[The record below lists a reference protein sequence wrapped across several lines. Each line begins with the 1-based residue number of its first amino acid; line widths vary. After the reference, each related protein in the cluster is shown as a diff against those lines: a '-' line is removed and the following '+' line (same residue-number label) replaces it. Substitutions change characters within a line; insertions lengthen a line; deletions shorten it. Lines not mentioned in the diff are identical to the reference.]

1 MVFETLAIIAL
12 ALSMINS
19 LLLFWLGYCLWKSFN
34 ASKKALD
41 WYQFDFD
48 KFGGDFV
55 EKDT

>member
-41 WYQFDFD
+41 WFQFDFD
-48 KFGGDFV
+48 KFGG
-55 EKDT
+55 